1 MVIRCVGL
9 ISKLLTDP
17 PGALCSPTQ
26 LYATWS
32 FNMEA
37 SSNQMAS
44 LTVFGCSR
52 AFPFCIC
59 YETMYKRPDVATV
72 NGRCRRAPLRIES
85 LSGRRMIKDPLI
97 RFCADP
103 TCTRHRDKCHHLP
116 RPDPSSKAHAPA
128 RYHATASG
136 LVSSHKHQKANIAS
150 SRRSRWPGPGCT
162 FLSPTLV
169 VSCKVSRWR
178 QLSKRGLC
186 TFPCAATLAT
196 APDSEVCA
204 KDDLAQAK
212 VNQPSRLSVSVRM
225 SSCLRRLPRRCASN

>member
-9 ISKLLTDP
+9 INKLLTDP

-97 RFCADP
+97 RFCPDP
-103 TCTRHRDKCHHLP
+103 TCSAIGTNVIIYPGRTQAQKHTPQPAITRP
-116 RPDPSSKAHAPA
+116 RQ
-128 RYHATASG
+128 G
-136 LVSSHKHQKANIAS
+136 SSHHTNTKRPTSPPAVAADGQAQD
-150 SRRSRWPGPGCT
+150 GPSYPP
-162 FLSPTLV
+162 L
-169 VSCKVSRWR
+169 
-178 QLSKRGLC
+178 
-186 TFPCAATLAT
+186 
-196 APDSEVCA
+196 
-204 KDDLAQAK
+204 
-212 VNQPSRLSVSVRM
+212 
-225 SSCLRRLPRRCASN
+225 